1 MGSLFLRFIRKAL
14 LMSRALTRFFA
25 ASLAACA
32 ALAGAA
38 FAQSAA
44 DKASDAAVACLEI
57 VDAAARLA
65 CLEGAAREI
74 KATRVRPE
82 TAEETTAANAATA
95 PVVAAEGATEEEL
108 FGAEALDTV
117 KKEKREK
124 AKKFALNAKVVEFRL
139 NRFGDVTAVLDN
151 GQVWRQLQGD
161 SAQLPRPSDDKLY
174 TVRIKRG
181 AVGSYV
187 MTVNEMKRAVRV
199 RRIK

>member
-1 MGSLFLRFIRKAL
+1 
-14 LMSRALTRFFA
+14 MSRALTRFFA

-38 FAQSAA
+38 SAQSAA
-44 DKASDAAVACLEI
+44 DEASDAAVACLDIE
-57 VDAAARLA
+57 DAAARLA
-65 CLEGAAREI
+65 CLEGAARAI

-82 TAEETTAANAATA
+82 TAEETAAANAAKA

-124 AKKFALNAKVVEFRL
+124 AKKFALNAKVVEFRV
-139 NRFGDVTAVLDN
+139 NRFGDVTAVLEN
-151 GQVWRQLQGD
+151 GQVWRQLEGD
-161 SAQLPRPSDDKLY
+161 SARLPRPGADKLY